1 MQPCYHPGMA
11 GNTKNRVLR
20 VPDTLWEDY
29 GEACEDRG
37 TTRSEALRASMER
50 EVRAFRQ
57 RRAMRGATEET
68 TTKEPTK

>member
-20 VPDTLWEDY
+20 VPDTLWDDY
-29 GEACEDRG
+29 GHACEDRG

-50 EVRAFRQ
+50 EVRAWRQ
-57 RRAMRGATEET
+57 RRAIRET
-68 TTKEPTK
+68 TTATTKTTTP